1 MPETPCAF
9 FFCYD
14 GPMATDPAV
23 KERNDL
29 LDQLTD
35 ALEDWYK
42 KETEATQ
49 NEADFVRNVVKGRQ
63 GAMKLSK
70 GNVEKA
76 KVLVIDDITSFLAGL

>member
-1 MPETPCAF
+1 
-9 FFCYD
+9 
-14 GPMATDPAV
+14 MATDPAV

-42 KETEATQ
+42 TETEAIQ
-49 NEADFVRNVVKGRQ
+49 HEADFVRGVVKGRQ